1 MFRKNN
7 NRIKCKLY
15 DFFSQDPFLKCPNKN
30 TTNNTVKASG

>member
-1 MFRKNN
+1 MFPKNN
-7 NRIKCKLY
+7 NRIKCKLC